1 MTILLSQSVC
11 GLGITIYDSGI
22 SDTVPSLQLTELT
35 DVCFSEL
42 SHPSPRES
50 RPAGMAREAGC
61 WCGLTMIMM
70 FPLDSGP
77 TRHLNTTNNP
87 VIPAAAR
94 ACLDQEK
101 ARSSGSNTGS
111 DQMYTGEVP

>member
-1 MTILLSQSVC
+1 
-11 GLGITIYDSGI
+11 
-22 SDTVPSLQLTELT
+22 
-35 DVCFSEL
+35 
-42 SHPSPRES
+42 
-50 RPAGMAREAGC
+50 
-61 WCGLTMIMM
+61 MM

-101 ARSSGSNTGS
+101 ARSPGSNTGS
-111 DQMYTGEVP
+111 DQMYTGEVPWNWFWNEIEKINTDGMQINKI